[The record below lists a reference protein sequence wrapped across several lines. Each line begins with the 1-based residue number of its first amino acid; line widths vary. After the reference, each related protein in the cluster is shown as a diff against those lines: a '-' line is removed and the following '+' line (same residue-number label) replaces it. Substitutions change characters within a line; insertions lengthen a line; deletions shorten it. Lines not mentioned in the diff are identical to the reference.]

1 MPDETMAIARI
12 PLARDLT
19 RLLALPLLLL
29 LLALAG
35 AVGALALG
43 GMAGLAL
50 VAEAAVLAAG
60 ALVLILL
67 PLSVRVDVEVGGLR
81 VRSLTGTRRYQL
93 VRGPVT
99 RVAVTGPGRGV
110 LRSRHPIL
118 GWSNGRAVLRGEEEV
133 TLVRLART
141 STVILVPTD
150 QGRLGVAAA
159 SEMDLLEALGVA
171 ARVQQRLDEVS
182 GRVTAAFHAAIP
194 DLEERRNAA
203 RAAALP
209 PVAAAAE
216 AAEPGTADTERFLT
230 GIERAR
236 LEERLAAAR
245 EAALLAAEAERQAAL
260 EAAAAGEALPTGP
273 VLPIPGPR
281 VEHEAPWTAASL
293 ARQRIRAT
301 WTRPAWATD
310 TTLRV
315 LATIGWAAIPLVAS
329 IVTWAVTTSSRL
341 VPFDRQLSIALTLA
355 GPAAALGVVIARTWW
370 PRLTGLVASGALAA
384 LVIAVR
390 AAFG

>member
-1 MPDETMAIARI
+1 MPDETMSIARI
-12 PLARDLT
+12 RLARDLT

-29 LLALAG
+29 LLAVAG
-35 AVGALALG
+35 AVGAALLG
-43 GMAGLAL
+43 GLAGLAL
-50 VAEAAVLAAG
+50 AAESAVIAIG
-60 ALVLILL
+60 AFALILL
-67 PLSVRVDVEVGGLR
+67 PLSVRVYVEVGGLR

-110 LRSRHPIL
+110 LRSGHPIL

-141 STVILVPTD
+141 PTVILVPTD

-159 SEMDLLEALGVA
+159 SEMDLLEALGAA

-194 DLEERRNAA
+194 DLEERRRAA
-203 RAAALP
+203 RAAGA
-209 PVAAAAE
+209 PVAE
-216 AAEPGTADTERFLT
+216 AAEPAEPSVAEPERFLT

-260 EAAAAGEALPTGP
+260 EATAAGEALAAGPARPTVGWTVEAEAPRTGP
-273 VLPIPGPR
+273 
-281 VEHEAPWTAASL
+281 SL

-310 TTLRV
+310 ARLRV
-315 LATIGWAAIPLVAS
+315 LVTIGWAAIPLVAS
-329 IVTWAVTTSSRL
+329 IVTWAVTTSSGL
-341 VPFDRQLSIALTLA
+341 VPLDRQLSLALTLA

-370 PRLTGLVASGALAA
+370 PRLTGLVTSGAVAA
-384 LVIAVR
+384 LVIAARV
-390 AAFG
+390 AFG